1 MLDVKGCSIA
11 CHVTQ
16 LIYINPVGE
25 GVTPEGLQIIP
36 TVVRTPCSP
45 ILQSSIRMVIT

>member
-1 MLDVKGCSIA
+1 MRLDNV
-11 CHVTQ
+11 HVLCFEVAFCAVQ

-36 TVVRTPCSP
+36 TVVCNPSPCH
-45 ILQSSIRMVIT
+45 